1 MLRKLSLNDN
11 PLTDAP
17 VYRAAVLAILPQV
30 TDLDQRPVRQRHML
44 QHGAS
49 AEHSATCWQHNNMLQ
64 RSPTCCN
71 PALSRRP

>member
-44 QHGAS
+44 QHGAGPPRGKR
-49 AEHSATCWQHNNMLQ
+49 CNMLA
-64 RSPTCCN
+64 T
-71 PALSRRP
+71 